1 MDIDMNSIRD
11 NMNKYRENNRGIE
24 RMVKSLVK
32 ECCSDLDDMINRVN
46 DAISDYQNPITD
58 TELDFFILNLPVC
71 VYYAYEQQELL
82 GLSEDLAKQEKNTVY
97 NNAYNLATGT
107 IVDKKQY
114 AENAVKNQQVL
125 VSIYNRAGKQIRNK
139 LDIATEL
146 LQSLKKVSTRRMNE
160 RNMEVSSLSR
170 SVGGY
175 NDV

>member
-1 MDIDMNSIRD
+1 MFVSQTH
-11 NMNKYRENNRGIE
+11 
-24 RMVKSLVK
+24 VKL
-32 ECCSDLDDMINRVN
+32 
-46 DAISDYQNPITD
+46 
-58 TELDFFILNLPVC
+58 
-71 VYYAYEQQELL
+71 
-82 GLSEDLAKQEKNTVY
+82 
-97 NNAYNLATGT
+97 
-107 IVDKKQY
+107 DKKQY